1 MTEKESKREYT
12 ITFTEEE
19 LCMIGESINSLMG
32 TLKTMAISVP
42 KVCLPIYVDHQELS
56 DSIMNKISQAAQE
69 REEA

>member
-32 TLKTMAISVP
+32 TFKRMATSMP
-42 KVCLPIYVDHQELS
+42 ELCLPIYVDHLEVS
-56 DSIMNKISQAAQE
+56 DSIMNKISEAGK
-69 REEA
+69 EEE